1 MKPNAGI
8 LPSFFMAAWFAL
20 SFSPGKAQSAEQ
32 EKASTANVTHT
43 DAKKAANLLANNQI
57 IVLDVRTPRE
67 FASSHIAGATNINF
81 LSGDFSDRLTQLDRS
96 KNYLLHCA
104 SGGRSTN
111 ALPKLAR
118 LGFTNVIH
126 LDGGFKAWQAAG
138 NPVVKP

>member
-1 MKPNAGI
+1 
-8 LPSFFMAAWFAL
+8 MAAWFAL
-20 SFSPGKAQSAEQ
+20 SFWPSKAQAAEQ
-32 EKASTANVTHT
+32 DKTSATNVTHT
-43 DAKKAANLLANNQI
+43 DAKRAAKLVANNQI

-67 FASSHIAGATNINF
+67 FASGHIAGATNINY
-81 LSGDFSDRLTQLDRS
+81 LSGDFPDRLTQLDRS

-138 NPVVKP
+138 TPVVKP